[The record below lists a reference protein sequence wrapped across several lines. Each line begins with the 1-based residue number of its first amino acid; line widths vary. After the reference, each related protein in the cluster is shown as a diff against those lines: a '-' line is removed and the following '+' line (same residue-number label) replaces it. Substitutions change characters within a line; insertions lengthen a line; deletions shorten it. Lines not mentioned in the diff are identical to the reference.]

1 MSARG
6 SNPLNYTF
14 CVLILLFLYS
24 ADDVR
29 YPISKNLNPL
39 QNNGFRHRITLPDL
53 DNDNHLFRSG
63 RVVHSGTPEGTRI
76 MDGVEYVVKYSLSS
90 PCKYKALSYFRK
102 CGKMLF
108 RPLKGKHKGKNEQE
122 PARPGD
128 SRFAIQS

>member
-39 QNNGFRHRITLPDL
+39 LNNGFRHRITLPDL
-53 DNDNHLFRSG
+53 DNDNHQFRSG
-63 RVVHSGTPEGTRI
+63 RVVHSAK
-76 MDGVEYVVKYSLSS
+76 DG
-90 PCKYKALSYFRK
+90 
-102 CGKMLF
+102 
-108 RPLKGKHKGKNEQE
+108 
-122 PARPGD
+122 
-128 SRFAIQS
+128 

>member
-39 QNNGFRHRITLPDL
+39 LNNGFRHRITLPDL

-63 RVVHSGTPEGTRI
+63 RVVHSGTPEGTRTPSLQNRNLTLYPI
-76 MDGVEYVVKYSLSS
+76 ELRAHTMLSLLSLVIISGLPPVVK
-90 PCKYKALSYFRK
+90 
-102 CGKMLF
+102 GK
-108 RPLKGKHKGKNEQE
+108 LKT
-122 PARPGD
+122 
-128 SRFAIQS
+128 FF

>member
-39 QNNGFRHRITLPDL
+39 LNNGFRHRITLPDL

-63 RVVHSGTPEGTRI
+63 RVVHSGASGDTELFEKNSNINGF
-76 MDGVEYVVKYSLSS
+76 GLSDNFFS
-90 PCKYKALSYFRK
+90 CIAS
-102 CGKMLF
+102 
-108 RPLKGKHKGKNEQE
+108 
-122 PARPGD
+122 
-128 SRFAIQS
+128 

>member
-39 QNNGFRHRITLPDL
+39 LNNGFRHRITLPDL

-63 RVVHSGTPEGTRI
+63 RVVHSGTPEGTRTP
-76 MDGVEYVVKYSLSS
+76 SLQNRNQHILI
-90 PCKYKALSYFRK
+90 CKTVGALMIAGF
-102 CGKMLF
+102 
-108 RPLKGKHKGKNEQE
+108 
-122 PARPGD
+122 
-128 SRFAIQS
+128 

>member
-39 QNNGFRHRITLPDL
+39 LNNGFRHRITLPDL

-63 RVVHSGTPEGTRI
+63 RVVHSGTLRLPKIEPCRFFGGGVLVYPESLGFTR
-76 MDGVEYVVKYSLSS
+76 G
-90 PCKYKALSYFRK
+90 
-102 CGKMLF
+102 
-108 RPLKGKHKGKNEQE
+108 
-122 PARPGD
+122 
-128 SRFAIQS
+128 